1 MSFFNTEQL
10 EQLMISFYLISGIR
24 FVLYDSEFKEIMSFP
39 KIDCEFCS
47 LMKSNCNTRRKC
59 AYADKRSFNKCRES
73 GRLYIYKCHAGLVEA
88 VMPLYENEKN
98 IGYLMLGQIS
108 DNKNNN
114 TLIEKITY
122 WQEKYGFDTETLNT
136 SIQSI
141 TYKSTEEIYAAAKI
155 MEACTCYI
163 AFKELIEPEESRT
176 FKAAKAYIDKNLSA
190 DLDIADICKE
200 LSLGRTKLYDIFKRE
215 ANTGVS
221 EYINRR
227 RLHKAKSLLKTTD
240 MSIPEIASAAGFN
253 DYNYFSRVYKKRYG
267 KAPKFYRKK

>member
-1 MSFFNTEQL
+1 MSIFNTEQL
-10 EQLMISFYLISGIR
+10 EQLMRSFYLISGIR
-24 FVLYDSEFKEIMSFP
+24 FVLY
-39 KIDCEFCS
+39 DCEFCS

-122 WQEKYGFDTETLNT
+122 WQEKYGFDTEILNT

-176 FKAAKAYIDKNLSA
+176 FKVAKAYIDKNLSA

>member
-1 MSFFNTEQL
+1 MTNFNAEQL
-10 EQLMISFYLISGIR
+10 EQLMKSFYLISGIR

-39 KIDCEFCS
+39 KNDCEFCS
-47 LMKSNCNTRRKC
+47 LMKSNRNTRRKC

-190 DLDIADICKE
+190 DLDIADICEE

-240 MSIPEIASAAGFN
+240 MSIPEIASAVGFN

>member
-1 MSFFNTEQL
+1 MSIFNTEQL

-39 KIDCEFCS
+39 KNDCEFCS
-47 LMKSNCNTRRKC
+47 LMKSHCNTRRKC

-114 TLIEKITY
+114 TLIEKIPY

-163 AFKELIEPEESRT
+163 AFKELIEPEESRV

-190 DLDIADICKE
+190 DLDIDDICKE

-240 MSIPEIASAAGFN
+240 MSIPEIASAVGFN

-267 KAPKFYRKK
+267 KAPRFYRKK

>member
-1 MSFFNTEQL
+1 MSNFNTEQL
-10 EQLMISFYLISGIR
+10 EQLMRSFYLISGIR

-39 KIDCEFCS
+39 KNDCEFCS
-47 LMKSNCNTRRKC
+47 LMKSNRNTRRKC

-122 WQEKYGFDTETLNT
+122 WQEKYGFDTAKLNT

-163 AFKELIEPEESRT
+163 AFKELIEPEESRI

-240 MSIPEIASAAGFN
+240 MSIPEIASAVGFN

>member
-1 MSFFNTEQL
+1 MTNFNTEQL
-10 EQLMISFYLISGIR
+10 ERLMRSFYLISGIR

-39 KIDCEFCS
+39 KNDCEFCS
-47 LMKSNCNTRRKC
+47 LMKSHCNTRRKC

-108 DNKNNN
+108 DNENNN
-114 TLIEKITY
+114 TLIEKIPY

-155 MEACTCYI
+155 MEVCTCYI
-163 AFKELIEPEESRT
+163 AFKELIEPEESRV
-176 FKAAKAYIDKNLSA
+176 FKSAKAYIDKNLSA
-190 DLDIADICKE
+190 DLDITDICKE
-200 LSLGRTKLYDIFKRE
+200 LSVGRTKLYDIFKRE

-227 RLHKAKSLLKTTD
+227 RLHRAKSLLKTTD
-240 MSIPEIASAAGFN
+240 MSIPEIASAVGFN

>member
-1 MSFFNTEQL
+1 MSIFNTEQL
-10 EQLMISFYLISGIR
+10 EQLMRSFYLISGIR

-39 KIDCEFCS
+39 KNDCEFCS

-114 TLIEKITY
+114 TLIEKIPY

-163 AFKELIEPEESRT
+163 AFKELIEPEESRV

-200 LSLGRTKLYDIFKRE
+200 LLLGRTKLYDIFKRE

-227 RLHKAKSLLKTTD
+227 RLHKAKSLLILVK
-240 MSIPEIASAAGFN
+240 SF
-253 DYNYFSRVYKKRYG
+253 
-267 KAPKFYRKK
+267 

>member
-1 MSFFNTEQL
+1 MSIFNTEQL
-10 EQLMISFYLISGIR
+10 EQLMRSFYLISGIR

-39 KIDCEFCS
+39 KNDCEFCS
-47 LMKSNCNTRRKC
+47 LMKSNRNTRRKC

-122 WQEKYGFDTETLNT
+122 WQEKYGFDTEILNT

-163 AFKELIEPEESRT
+163 AFKELIEPEESRV

-227 RLHKAKSLLKTTD
+227 RLHKAKLLLKTTD
-240 MSIPEIASAAGFN
+240 MSIPEIASAVGFN

>member
-1 MSFFNTEQL
+1 MTDFNAEQL
-10 EQLMISFYLISGIR
+10 GQLMKSFYLISGIR
-24 FVLYDSEFKEIMSFP
+24 FVLYNSEFKEIMSFP
-39 KIDCEFCS
+39 KNDCEFCS
-47 LMKSNCNTRRKC
+47 LMKSNSNTRRKC

-108 DNKNNN
+108 ENKINN
-114 TLIEKITY
+114 TLLQKIPY
-122 WQEKYGFDTETLNT
+122 WQEKYGLDSAKLNT

-163 AFKELIEPEESRT
+163 IFKELIEPKESRA
-176 FKAAKAYIDKNLSA
+176 FKSAKAYIDKNLYA
-190 DLDIADICKE
+190 NLDIKEICKE
-200 LSLGRTKLYDIFKRE
+200 LSLGRTKLYDIFKQE
-215 ANTGVS
+215 ANMGVS

-227 RLHKAKSLLKTTD
+227 RLHRAKLLLKTTD
-240 MSIPEIASAAGFN
+240 MSIPEIASAVGFN
-253 DYNYFSRVYKKRYG
+253 DYNYFSRIYKKHYG

>member
-1 MSFFNTEQL
+1 MTNFNTEQL
-10 EQLMISFYLISGIR
+10 ERLMRSFYLISGIR

-39 KIDCEFCS
+39 KNDCEFCS

-163 AFKELIEPEESRT
+163 AFKELIEPEESRV

-215 ANTGVS
+215 ANIGVS

>member
-1 MSFFNTEQL
+1 MSNFNTEQL
-10 EQLMISFYLISGIR
+10 EQLMRSFYLISGIR

-39 KIDCEFCS
+39 KNDCEFCS
-47 LMKSNCNTRRKC
+47 LMKSHCNTRRKC

-114 TLIEKITY
+114 TLIEKIPY

-190 DLDIADICKE
+190 DLDIDDICKE

-240 MSIPEIASAAGFN
+240 MSIPEIASAVGFN

-267 KAPKFYRKK
+267 KAPRFYRKK

>member
-1 MSFFNTEQL
+1 MSNFNTEQL
-10 EQLMISFYLISGIR
+10 EQLMRSFYLISGIR

-39 KIDCEFCS
+39 KNDCEFCS
-47 LMKSNCNTRRKC
+47 LMKSNRNTRRKC

-163 AFKELIEPEESRT
+163 AFKELIEPEESRV

-240 MSIPEIASAAGFN
+240 MSIPEIASAVGFN

-267 KAPKFYRKK
+267 KAPRFYRKR

>member
-10 EQLMISFYLISGIR
+10 EQLMRSFYLISGIR

-39 KIDCEFCS
+39 KNDCEFCS
-47 LMKSNCNTRRKC
+47 LMKSHCNTRRKC

-114 TLIEKITY
+114 TLIEKIPY

-136 SIQSI
+136 NIQSI

-163 AFKELIEPEESRT
+163 AFKELIEPEESRV

-190 DLDIADICKE
+190 DLDIADICEE

-227 RLHKAKSLLKTTD
+227 RLHKAKLLLKTTD
-240 MSIPEIASAAGFN
+240 MSIPEIASSVGYN

>member
-1 MSFFNTEQL
+1 MSIFNTEQL
-10 EQLMISFYLISGIR
+10 EQLMRSFYLISGIR

-39 KIDCEFCS
+39 KNDCEFCS
-47 LMKSNCNTRRKC
+47 LMKSHCNTRRKC

-190 DLDIADICKE
+190 DLDTADICKE

-240 MSIPEIASAAGFN
+240 MSIPEIASAVGFN

-267 KAPKFYRKK
+267 KAPRFYRKK

>member
-1 MSFFNTEQL
+1 MSIFNTEQL
-10 EQLMISFYLISGIR
+10 EQLMRSFYLISGIR

-39 KIDCEFCS
+39 KNDCEFCS

-136 SIQSI
+136 NIQSI

-163 AFKELIEPEESRT
+163 AFKELIEPEENRV

-240 MSIPEIASAAGFN
+240 MSIPEIASAVGFN

-267 KAPKFYRKK
+267 KAPKFYRK

>member
-1 MSFFNTEQL
+1 MSIFNTEQL
-10 EQLMISFYLISGIR
+10 EQLMRSFYLISGIR

-39 KIDCEFCS
+39 KNDCEFCS
-47 LMKSNCNTRRKC
+47 LMKSNRNTRRKC

-122 WQEKYGFDTETLNT
+122 WQEKYGFDTAKLNT

-163 AFKELIEPEESRT
+163 AFKELIEPEESRV

-240 MSIPEIASAAGFN
+240 MSIPEIASAVGFN

>member
-1 MSFFNTEQL
+1 MSNFNTEQL
-10 EQLMISFYLISGIR
+10 EQLMRSFYLISGIR

-39 KIDCEFCS
+39 KNDCEFCS
-47 LMKSNCNTRRKC
+47 LMKSHCNTRRKC

-190 DLDIADICKE
+190 DLDTADICKE

-240 MSIPEIASAAGFN
+240 MSIPEIASAVGFN

-267 KAPKFYRKK
+267 KAPRFYRKK

>member
-1 MSFFNTEQL
+1 
-10 EQLMISFYLISGIR
+10 
-24 FVLYDSEFKEIMSFP
+24 
-39 KIDCEFCS
+39 
-47 LMKSNCNTRRKC
+47 
-59 AYADKRSFNKCRES
+59 
-73 GRLYIYKCHAGLVEA
+73 
-88 VMPLYENEKN
+88 MPLYENEKN

-176 FKAAKAYIDKNLSA
+176 FKAAKAYIDKNLFA

-240 MSIPEIASAAGFN
+240 MSIPEIASAVGFN
-253 DYNYFSRVYKKRYG
+253 DYNYFSRVYKKRYC

>member
-39 KIDCEFCS
+39 KNDCEFCS
-47 LMKSNCNTRRKC
+47 LMKSNRNTRRKC

-122 WQEKYGFDTETLNT
+122 WQEKYGFDTEILNT

>member
-1 MSFFNTEQL
+1 MSNFNTEQL
-10 EQLMISFYLISGIR
+10 EQLMRSFYLISGIR

-39 KIDCEFCS
+39 KNDCEFCS
-47 LMKSNCNTRRKC
+47 LMKSHCNTRRKC

-163 AFKELIEPEESRT
+163 AFKELIEPEENRT

-267 KAPKFYRKK
+267 KAPKFYREK

>member
-1 MSFFNTEQL
+1 MSIFNTEQL
-10 EQLMISFYLISGIR
+10 EQLMRSFYLISGIR

-39 KIDCEFCS
+39 KNDCEFCS
-47 LMKSNCNTRRKC
+47 LMKSHCNTRRKC
-59 AYADKRSFNKCRES
+59 AYADKRPFNKCRES

-114 TLIEKITY
+114 TLIEKIPY

-136 SIQSI
+136 NIQSI

-163 AFKELIEPEESRT
+163 AFKELIEPEESRV

-227 RLHKAKSLLKTTD
+227 RLHKAKLLLKTTD
-240 MSIPEIASAAGFN
+240 MSIPEIASSVGYN

>member
-1 MSFFNTEQL
+1 MSIFNTKQL
-10 EQLMISFYLISGIR
+10 EQLMRSFYLISGIR

-39 KIDCEFCS
+39 KNDCEFCS
-47 LMKSNCNTRRKC
+47 LMKSNRNTRRKC

-108 DNKNNN
+108 DNENNN
-114 TLIEKITY
+114 TLIEKIPY

-136 SIQSI
+136 NIQSI

-163 AFKELIEPEESRT
+163 AFKELIEPEESRV

-240 MSIPEIASAAGFN
+240 MSIPEIASAVGFN